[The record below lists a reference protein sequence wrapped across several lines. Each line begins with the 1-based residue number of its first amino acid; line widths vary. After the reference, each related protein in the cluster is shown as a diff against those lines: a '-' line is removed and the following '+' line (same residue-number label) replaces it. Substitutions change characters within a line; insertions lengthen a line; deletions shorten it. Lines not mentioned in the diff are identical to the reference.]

1 MFLPCK
7 KTLLAVLTS
16 GAAALACDSTS
27 ERTTGPMGPDDGLSL
42 SGVSATA
49 SGGYHFVVPADF
61 NGGIFG
67 AEVGNRVTFTA
78 RRSEHGDVEGRF
90 SYEQE
95 FLGSVVLV
103 KGRVT
108 CFEIYDTPVLDR
120 TPDVPPM
127 TRNRA
132 KWGGFIEQSNFP
144 DDPVVG
150 IGRFAWFQSI
160 DNGEGAGEPSDVSTL
175 AGFGDES
182 ANEAFCNSEAV
193 PNPNFGP
200 HSLDGGNI
208 DVR

>member
-1 MFLPCK
+1 MSPIYRK
-7 KTLLAVLTS
+7 LLTVLTPC
-16 GAAALACDSTS
+16 AVALACDSIS
-27 ERTTGPMGPDDGLSL
+27 ERTTGPMGADELTLSAHAAL
-42 SGVSATA
+42 AT
-49 SGGYHFVVPADF
+49 GGYHFLVPADF

-67 AEVGNRVTFTA
+67 AEVGNRVTFNA
-78 RRSEHGDVEGRF
+78 RKSDGGIVDGRF
-90 SYEQE
+90 TYEQE
-95 FLGSVVLV
+95 FMGDVVFV

-108 CFEIYDTPVLDR
+108 CFEVYDTPVLDR

-132 KWGGFIEQSNFP
+132 KWGGVIEQSNFP

-182 ANEAFCNSEAV
+182 ANEAFCNSDAV

-200 HSLDGGNI
+200 HPLDGGNI
-208 DVR
+208 EVR

>member
-1 MFLPCK
+1 MSLPCK
-7 KTLLAVLTS
+7 KTLLALLSS
-16 GAAALACDSTS
+16 GAAALACDSSS
-27 ERTTGPMGPDDGLSL
+27 ERTTGPMGPDHGLSL
-42 SGVSATA
+42 SGAPWTA

-78 RRSEHGDVEGRF
+78 RKSENGDVEGRF
-90 SYEQE
+90 TYEQE

-132 KWGGFIEQSNFP
+132 KWGGMIEQSSFP

-175 AGFGDES
+175 AGFGDEA
-182 ANEAFCNSEAV
+182 ANEAFCSNEAV

-200 HSLDGGNI
+200 HPLDGGNI